1 MKSNVQGDT
10 SESHLY
16 LDLDG
21 SLLGAAALNA
31 QNPLSTDLK
40 NSYNGIKGTIAK
52 AAEEMPEADYSFKAS
67 PMERTYGEMIG
78 HIADVQ
84 MALCGN
90 AKGEK
95 KKGDAEKT
103 KTTKADL
110 VAALKAS
117 FDYCD
122 GVYDGLTDADAAK
135 MVTMFGPRKA
145 TKLAVLNFNIAH
157 DNEMYGQMVVYLR
170 IKGLCPRPASAGSP
184 SASVAAHVQVRGQ
197 LRVCHIKIVAHNR
210 NRDRHRRGR
219 RRIVLADGNLQGAR
233 GRFYQRH

>member
-1 MKSNVQGDT
+1 VNRIQTLTFMGT
-10 SESHLY
+10 
-16 LDLDG
+16 
-21 SLLGAAALNA
+21 LLGAAALNA

-40 NSYNGIKGTIAK
+40 NSYNGIKGTITK

-67 PMERTYGEMIG
+67 PMERTYGEIVG

-84 MALCGN
+84 FALCGN
-90 AKGEK
+90 AQGEQK
-95 KKGDAEKT
+95 KSDSASKT
-103 KTTKADL
+103 SKADL

-122 GVYDGLTDADAAK
+122 AAYDGTTDADAAK

-170 IKGLCPRPASAGSP
+170 IKGLVPP
-184 SASVAAHVQVRGQ
+184 SSQ
-197 LRVCHIKIVAHNR
+197 
-210 NRDRHRRGR
+210 RR
-219 RRIVLADGNLQGAR
+219 QP
-233 GRFYQRH
+233 

>member
-1 MKSNVQGDT
+1 MNRTCTLTLLGA
-10 SESHLY
+10 
-16 LDLDG
+16 
-21 SLLGAAALNA
+21 LLGAAALNA
-31 QNPLSTDLK
+31 QNPLSSDLK
-40 NSYNGIKGTIAK
+40 NSYNGIKTTLAK

-67 PMERTYGEMIG
+67 PMERTYGEIVA

-90 AKGEK
+90 AQGEQ
-95 KKGDAEKT
+95 KKGDAST

-117 FDYCD
+117 SDYCD
-122 GVYDGLTDADAAK
+122 TAYDSMTDADAAK

-170 IKGLCPRPASAGSP
+170 IKGLVPP
-184 SASVAAHVQVRGQ
+184 SSQ
-197 LRVCHIKIVAHNR
+197 
-210 NRDRHRRGR
+210 RR
-219 RRIVLADGNLQGAR
+219 QP
-233 GRFYQRH
+233 